1 MGFFAMACRHYTEL
15 IHLEGQAEV
24 TSDDQWM
31 TSGPWLSA
39 PAGLLCQSLQPVE
52 TCQTWLD
59 VACTYIVH
67 TGYLWSRA
75 FKDCKQ
81 QKIFW
86 ELGVCPVYL
95 VIADNFWDLIFI
107 LQPTSIGGLSV
118 VTYPNNFHCSH
129 FSLAVARRAEN
140 YIQKA

>member
-1 MGFFAMACRHYTEL
+1 MA
-15 IHLEGQAEV
+15 V
-24 TSDDQWM
+24 
-31 TSGPWLSA
+31 SA
-39 PAGLLCQSLQPVE
+39 GRTFMPEPPVE

-95 VIADNFWDLIFI
+95 VIADNFWDIIEADHCI
-107 LQPTSIGGLSV
+107 LKPTSIGGLSV
-118 VTYPNNFHCSH
+118 VTYLNNFHCSH

-140 YIQKA
+140 YIGRHESGQRQPSFASIFLPA